1 MTFNDFNLNKALLNA
16 IEDLQFVQPTPIQS
30 KAFSV
35 VMSGKDVVGV
45 AQTGTG
51 KTIAYLLPI
60 LRQLKYSTQPK
71 PRVLIVVPT
80 RELVLQVV
88 NEVNKLV
95 KYQTVRVAGV
105 YGGANIKTQKQ
116 LITNGLDILVGT
128 PGRLMDLYMSGVL
141 RFKDVQ
147 KLVIDE
153 VDEMLQ
159 QGFHSQVE
167 AIMDILPAKRQNL
180 MFSATLTNEVE
191 QLIDT
196 FFYQPQKIII
206 AQHGTPIERINQVA
220 YHVPNFYTKVNLL
233 KYLLENDKDIE
244 KALIFVATKKL
255 ADRLEAEL
263 PDNFKDIIGVIHSNK
278 SQNQRFAVI
287 NKFTSGELKLIIAT
301 DIIARGLDISDVSHV
316 INFDMPDELGDYIH
330 RIGRTGRAGKDGT
343 SISFINEAEQLYQQE
358 LEKLMNKT
366 MNLCELPSNL
376 EISNIF
382 TEEERP
388 NLGDKQ
394 YVKTSNLKQSKG
406 AFHEKKSKNAKTN
419 SGSPRFKRPKYKK
432 SGKKIKRR

>member
-1 MTFNDFNLNKALLNA
+1 MNFQDLNLNKPLLNA
-16 IEDLQFVQPTPIQS
+16 INDMQFVQPTPIQ
-30 KAFSV
+30 AGVFSV

-60 LRQLKYSTQPK
+60 LRQLSYSTQTK

-88 NEVNKLV
+88 SEIDKLT
-95 KYQTVRVAGV
+95 KYQTVRTAGV
-105 YGGANIKTQKQ
+105 YGGRNIKTQKQ
-116 LITNGLDILVGT
+116 VINDGLDILVGT

-141 RFKDVQ
+141 RLKNIQ

-159 QGFHSQVE
+159 QGFRLQVE

-180 MFSATLTNEVE
+180 MFSATLSPEVE
-191 QLIDT
+191 KFIDT
-196 FFYQPQKIII
+196 FFYEPAKIVI
-206 AQHGTPIERINQVA
+206 AQHGTPIERINQIA

-233 KYLLENDKDIE
+233 KYLLAEDLEIE
-244 KALIFVATKKL
+244 KLLVFVATKKL
-255 ADRLEAEL
+255 ADRLETEL
-263 PDNFKDIIGVIHSNK
+263 LEDFNEIMGVIHSNK
-278 SQNQRFAVI
+278 SQNQRFNLVE
-287 NKFTSGELKLIIAT
+287 KFASGQLKLLIAT

-316 INFDMPDELGDYIH
+316 INFDMPNELGDYIH

-343 SISFINEAEQLYQQE
+343 AISFINEAEQSYQTDIEQ
-358 LEKLMNKT
+358 LMKMT
-366 MNLCELPSNL
+366 MQLQDLPSNL

-394 YVKTSNLKQSKG
+394 YIKTANLKHSKG
-406 AFHEKKSKNAKTN
+406 AFHQKKSKNAKTN
-419 SGSPRFKRPKYKK
+419 SGSPRFKKPKFKK